1 MIVPPELRAL
11 RDDDAP
17 QRAAQDALF
26 AALAAWRARPEVAA
40 VLADIEAFAGFA
52 PLDGCPAL
60 AALFRAGDGSA
71 RRLVDGFAAATALA
85 LDATPLGHVP
95 LRHYTNGKTSTLM
108 IAREGNV
115 ALTLIATASEALG
128 GSTAQAGVSFG
139 PSESWEHVLAGSAT
153 GETVECCVA
162 GARTALLER
171 RTTALGPGTVVH
183 LDGMRRA
190 LRLCGI
196 DGTLVSLRL
205 MRRRADAGATREYD
219 LQTGELIH
227 QAAGN
232 PRDSR
237 IEMMMALLGRM
248 GRADAAPALAR
259 IAQGSDSEALR
270 WQALRECL
278 ALDSGEGFA
287 ALSAIARTPDDPLAA
302 PAGRLRAQLLGAH
315 PQLDEVLAC
324 PV

>member
-26 AALAAWRARPEVAA
+26 AALAAWRAGSEVAA
-40 VLADIEAFAGFA
+40 VIADIEAFAQFA
-52 PLDGCPAL
+52 PLDACPSL
-60 AALFRAGDGSA
+60 AALFRPGDGSA
-71 RRLVDGFAAATALA
+71 RRLVDGFAADTAAALA
-85 LDATPLGHVP
+85 AAPLGHVP
-95 LRHYTNGKTSTLM
+95 LRHHTDGKSSTLLL
-108 IAREGNV
+108 AREGNV
-115 ALTLIATASEALG
+115 ALTLIATTSEALA

-171 RTTALGPGTVVH
+171 RAIALGPGTVVQ
-183 LDGMRRA
+183 LDGTRRA

-205 MRRRADAGATREYD
+205 MRRRANAGASREYD

-259 IAQGSDSEALR
+259 IAQGGDSEALR

-287 ALSAIARTPDDPLAA
+287 ALSAIAGAADDPLAA
-302 PAGRLRAQLLGAH
+302 PAAQLRAQLLAAH
-315 PQLDEVLAC
+315 PQLAEVAAC